1 LRQNNKRIDQINS
14 QFWQKEKESDALSA
28 DVFRNGIFQDSARL
42 TLSRNLCA
50 VVSGVLVLDLLESS
64 DGLSLDLASSV
75 ASPSAGGG
83 AQGGVDLRVQLAEVV
98 LGEDGDLVTFFD
110 DRGVAL
116 VSGKLAVRLD
126 DLILPE
132 VELSNVASVLFVL
145 HIKGLGES
153 LKNLIKK
160 IKI

>member
-1 LRQNNKRIDQINS
+1 MS
-14 QFWQKEKESDALSA
+14 S
-28 DVFRNGIFQDSARL
+28 V
-42 TLSRNLCA
+42 
-50 VVSGVLVLDLLESS
+50 VLVLDFLESS
-64 DGLSLDLASSV
+64 DGLSLDLASSF
-75 ASPSAGGG
+75 ARPSAGGG

-98 LGEDGDLVTFFD
+98 FGEDGDLVTFFD

-116 VSGKLAVRLD
+116 VSGKIAVRLD

-132 VELSNVASVLFVL
+132 VELSNVASVLLVL